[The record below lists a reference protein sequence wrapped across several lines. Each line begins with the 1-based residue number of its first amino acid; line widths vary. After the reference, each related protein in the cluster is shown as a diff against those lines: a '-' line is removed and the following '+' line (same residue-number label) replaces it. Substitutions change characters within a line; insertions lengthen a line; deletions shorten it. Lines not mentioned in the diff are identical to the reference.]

1 MTAAAKP
8 PVYFLLHIPKTAG
21 QTIQQ
26 HLAANC
32 APGVFWQSQRR
43 LRPSRVGL
51 GDLPD
56 PGRARIVAGHQLGK
70 SLEALF
76 PGREIRRAL
85 LLRDPIGLLVSLYN
99 WQMMDHLFK
108 GWGTYGFNLHL
119 GTQPRDFVAH
129 FLLTRWLEL
138 PRRQLLAMRDE
149 EKYEILNRALAG
161 FWFVG
166 AHTDCNRLIAAI
178 GPEFGVPPV
187 APQRNVSLQMRQ
199 EIGWPPLDPD
209 ALPAATRDRILTEN
223 CIDLAL
229 WRSWR
234 RAGFDVGSVLPRP
247 LAPGRKSG
255 YFRHELVR
263 PWFKFR
269 RLIHRRWVPLLRLDG
284 GTGAHVSHANLARD
298 RCDWDRAR
306 RHYRRALKGMPNA
319 AAMWVQYGHALKEFG
334 HLREAEAAYRRSLAL
349 SPHLADTHLQLGH
362 ALKLQG
368 RIEEAKAAYL
378 RSITLDPERPHPRDE
393 LVGFGWTSEDIERTL
408 TGVGPEAF
416 NGNYGSKGDTGR

>member
-26 HLAANC
+26 HFAANC
-32 APGVFWQSQRR
+32 APGVFWQSRPGLRR
-43 LRPSRVGL
+43 SHASP

-56 PGRARIVAGHQLGK
+56 PRRARIVAGHQLGK

-76 PGREIRRAL
+76 PGREIRRVL
-85 LLRDPIGLLVSLYN
+85 LLRDPIDLLVSLYN

-108 GWGTYGFNLHL
+108 GWGTYGFDLHL
-119 GTQPRDFVAH
+119 AAQPRNFVGH

-138 PRRQLLAMRDE
+138 PQRRLLAIGDE

-166 AHTDCNRLIAAI
+166 AHTDCDRLIAAI

-187 APQRNVSLQMRQ
+187 APQRNASLQMSQ
-199 EIGWPPLDPD
+199 EIGWPLLEPD
-209 ALPAATRDRILTEN
+209 GLPTATRDRILAEN
-223 CIDLAL
+223 RMDLAL
-229 WRSWR
+229 WQSWR
-234 RAGFDVGSVLPRP
+234 SAGFDPGSVLSRP
-247 LAPGRKSG
+247 LAPGRRSG

-263 PWFKFR
+263 PWFKLR
-269 RLIHRRWVPLLRLDG
+269 RLFHRRWIPLLRLDG

-298 RCDWDRAR
+298 RRDWDRAR
-306 RHYRRALKGMPNA
+306 RHYRRALKGMANA
-319 AAMWVQYGHALKEFG
+319 AAIWVQYGHALKESG

-349 SPHLADTHLQLGH
+349 
-362 ALKLQG
+362 
-368 RIEEAKAAYL
+368 
-378 RSITLDPERPHPRDE
+378 RPD
-393 LVGFGWTSEDIERTL
+393 
-408 TGVGPEAF
+408 
-416 NGNYGSKGDTGR
+416 